1 MQILTLRYALL
12 ILTLT
17 LSGTALGMSPTLEAI
32 LAGVDSV
39 PNRSQLLMVLDNAV
53 DELEA
58 TASNESAPLY
68 HRIRATSFLSTLN
81 ADGGRDALLRL
92 CDQSNPEIRRHAV
105 YGLLRSTPGELT
117 AQEWGK
123 VSGMLQTDSANIK
136 KDIVRGFRWSHDPRS
151 AERLSALSL
160 EAGPLKS
167 LAIHVAKRRAVLMK
181 APVR

>member
-1 MQILTLRYALL
+1 M
-12 ILTLT
+12 
-17 LSGTALGMSPTLEAI
+17 
-32 LAGVDSV
+32 
-39 PNRSQLLMVLDNAV
+39 
-53 DELEA
+53 
-58 TASNESAPLY
+58 
-68 HRIRATSFLSTLN
+68 
-81 ADGGRDALLRL
+81 RL

-123 VSGMLQTDSANIK
+123 VSGMLQTDSENIK